1 MTSKCIKTSL
11 LISIFS
17 YVTFCENTVMQF
29 SNAENYA
36 EMVLPILN
44 MIDQMT
50 QVSYSSMQ
58 LGNGEL
64 FFFGVCVYS
73 LSHPCS

>member
-1 MTSKCIKTSL
+1 
-11 LISIFS
+11 
-17 YVTFCENTVMQF
+17 MQF

-64 FFFGVCVYS
+64 LFLVCVCI
-73 LSHPCS
+73 LSRTITTLIELLSALTHLYLSYLPL